1 MLYMY
6 TADNDSPEWIWELD
20 QKNEMPILL
29 CILFFFFSKC
39 ILSASLTWIHLYG
52 FPVQFSSRQ
61 QITVTWRDFISFI
74 INGDSEQKSM
84 M

>member
-29 CILFFFFSKC
+29 CIL
-39 ILSASLTWIHLYG
+39 SASLTWIHLYG
-52 FPVQFSSRQ
+52 FPVQFSSRK